1 MTNKKELTYC
11 EECVRNLEDDKFDY
25 RFNRPVCLECV
36 EQKNLDPEKECEDH
50 TWNLW
55 LADKENRCEECGA
68 TEPADANDIA
78 EQHRLLAELDASVAR
93 HPAGKGKNND

>member
-1 MTNKKELTYC
+1 MTNKEELTYC

-50 TWNLW
+50 TWNL
-55 LADKENRCEECGA
+55 
-68 TEPADANDIA
+68 
-78 EQHRLLAELDASVAR
+78 
-93 HPAGKGKNND
+93 

>member
-1 MTNKKELTYC
+1 MTNK
-11 EECVRNLEDDKFDY
+11 
-25 RFNRPVCLECV
+25 
-36 EQKNLDPEKECEDH
+36 ECEFH

-55 LADKENRCEECGA
+55 TYENLNKCEECGA
-68 TEPADANDIA
+68 TEPADPDDIA